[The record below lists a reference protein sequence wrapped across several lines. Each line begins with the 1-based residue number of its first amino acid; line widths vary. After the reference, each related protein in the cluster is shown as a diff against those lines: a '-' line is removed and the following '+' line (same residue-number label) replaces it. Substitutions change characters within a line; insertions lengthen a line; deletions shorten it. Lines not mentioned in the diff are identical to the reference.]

1 MTAGMTVEHISND
14 WYEPISAV
22 ANEDFTLWLEWL
34 REAHIHLM
42 AERVCV
48 SESEMNV
55 YELCFCFKCVS
66 LQTNLDLT
74 NKILSVFFVQ

>member
-1 MTAGMTVEHISND
+1 MTAGITVEHISND

-42 AERVCV
+42 AECVCV
-48 SESEMNV
+48 CEWEWDECLWTMLLFQVRVAADKFRFN
-55 YELCFCFKCVS
+55 
-66 LQTNLDLT
+66 Q
-74 NKILSVFFVQ
+74 